1 MGTSFKSLFES
12 TFPQVGKAT
21 KLLSVISIYAVL
33 RGFMDEA
40 SWVPRVLGLGLW
52 HMIVRLVRGIGFAA
66 LGCCGFRDALEYIG
80 IAASW
85 LRASDFDDMEADP
98 EV

>member
-1 MGTSFKSLFES
+1 MGTSFKSLFEGYLRTS

-21 KLLSVISIYAVL
+21 KLLIVISIYAVL

-52 HMIVRLVRGIGFAA
+52 HVIVRLVRGIGFAA

-80 IAASW
+80 IAIYG
-85 LRASDFDDMEADP
+85 LQP
-98 EV
+98 LG